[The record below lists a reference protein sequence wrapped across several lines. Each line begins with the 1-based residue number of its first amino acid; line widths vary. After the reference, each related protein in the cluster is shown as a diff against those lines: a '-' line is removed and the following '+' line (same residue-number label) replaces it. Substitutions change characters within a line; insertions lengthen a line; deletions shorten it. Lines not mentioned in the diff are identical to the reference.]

1 MDTADKVAAFG
12 GRSVSGGRLNAGR
25 AVGSTVLPVA
35 FTYTGFGGAVAGTPI
50 TGAANVSVDAPSRL
64 PSGTISMRVTLATKF
79 GSQVYGVAGQAL
91 RYAFNSGEQ
100 SAVTDDGGVA
110 VLGPMPAASV
120 QSLANG
126 STVLVPLAT
135 LLPPGDY
142 AVMS

>member
-1 MDTADKVAAFG
+1 MSTLPNGSYGSMSGTSMATPYVAAAAALVWSQNPSLTSAQVKQTLMDTADKVAAFG

-100 SAVTDDGGVA
+100 
-110 VLGPMPAASV
+110 
-120 QSLANG
+120 
-126 STVLVPLAT
+126 
-135 LLPPGDY
+135 
-142 AVMS
+142 